1 MLRYSIQRRFVS
13 TFYELFP
20 KTFPKKLP
28 IWTIDQSKLRK
39 EYRQLQAQHH
49 PDMSQQ
55 GSEQSSTLN
64 QAYHTLKDPLRRSQY
79 MLKLLRKI
87 DLTQEQAS
95 HEVTQSD
102 PQLLLK
108 VLDIHDELSQMHSEA
123 GVKQLAQENKQ
134 RVQDIEARLE
144 QCYKNKDYATAV
156 KLTVELKYWY
166 NLTKAFKDWVPGE
179 PLELNY

>member
-1 MLRYSIQRRFVS
+1 MLKYLVQRRFTS

-28 IWTIDQSKLRK
+28 IWTIDQSRLRK

-49 PDMSQQ
+49 PDMAQQ

-79 MLKLLRKI
+79 MLKLLRNI
-87 DLTQEQAS
+87 DLTQEQTS
-95 HEVTQSD
+95 HEVTTSD

-108 VLDIHDELSQMHSEA
+108 VLDIHDELSQMDDEA
-123 GVKQLAQENKQ
+123 SVKLLEKQNKE
-134 RVQDIEARLE
+134 RIQDIEAQLG
-144 QCYKNKDYATAV
+144 QCYNDKDYAAAV

-166 NLTKAFKDWVPGE
+166 NLAKAFKDWAPGKQ
-179 PLELNY
+179 LEMNH

>member
-1 MLRYSIQRRFVS
+1 MLRFSIQRRFIT
-13 TFYELFP
+13 TFYHLFP

-28 IWTIDQSKLRK
+28 IWSIDQSKLRK

-49 PDMSQQ
+49 PDMVQQ

-79 MLKLLRKI
+79 MLKLLRNI
-87 DLTQEQAS
+87 DLTREQTS
-95 HEVTQSD
+95 HEVTTSD

-108 VLDIHDELSQMHSEA
+108 VLDIHDELSQLDDEA
-123 GVKQLAQENKQ
+123 DVKNLANENKQ
-134 RVQDIEARLE
+134 RIQNIEAHLE
-144 QCYKNKDYATAV
+144 QCYNKEDYASAV

-166 NLTKAFKDWVPGE
+166 NLAKAFKEWVPGE
-179 PLELNY
+179 SLELNH